1 MTDLDKSY
9 SLKGNSPPLIKNQNF
24 SNFLANASPKI
35 IHTWEARVRDKIG
48 SAQKQTISVLQAHLP
63 EILKNLVLNTS
74 PQANAISFA
83 EAGELGKS
91 HGEQRAN
98 LSGYT
103 VTQIIEEYRILRKV
117 IFEILEEEDI
127 PTAQLRE
134 VILDV
139 LDEGLKKALEQFSL
153 VRTEYLK
160 RSNRDLEHFAAIAA
174 HDLKS
179 PLATIMGFTEL
190 LQDSLSDRLQFQEK
204 NFLQAISRSSARMT
218 LLIDRLLEYSSVG
231 KDMKPF
237 GMVDINKVVKGVL
250 ENLTTTIS
258 HKGANIQVD
267 DLPTVFGESSL
278 LTQLF
283 QNIISNSLKY
293 SHPDRNPEISVRC
306 RREKANWLFSIEDNG
321 IGFDPKEKDNIFS
334 LYKRLE
340 STKLEP
346 GLGIGLATARKV
358 MELHGGDLWAES
370 QPGLG
375 SKFCF
380 TIPVLNEAVAKAG
393 AQTGYS

>member
-1 MTDLDKSY
+1 MADLDTTS
-9 SLKGNSPPLIKNQNF
+9 SFKGNSTPLIKNKNF

-35 IHTWEARVRDKIG
+35 IQTWEARVREKIG
-48 SAQKQTISVLQAHLP
+48 SAQQQTISVLQAQLP
-63 EILKNLVLNTS
+63 DILKNLVTNIS

-117 IFEILEEEDI
+117 IFEVLEEEDI

-153 VRTEYLK
+153 VRTEDLK
-160 RSNRDLEHFAAIAA
+160 RSNRDLEHFAAVAA

-190 LQDSLSDRLQFQEK
+190 LEDSLGDRLQLQEK
-204 NFLQAISRSSARMT
+204 NFLEAISRSSARMT
-218 LLIDRLLEYSSVG
+218 LLIDSLLEYSSVG

-237 GMVDINKVVKGVL
+237 EMVNVNEIVKDVL

-258 HKGANIQVD
+258 HKGASIQVD

-293 SHPDRNPEISVRC
+293 SHPGRNPKISILC
-306 RREKANWLFSIEDNG
+306 RREKGNWLFSIEDNG
-321 IGFDPKEKDNIFS
+321 IGFDPKEKENIFS
-334 LYKRLE
+334 LYKRLKT
-340 STKLEP
+340 TKLQP

-358 MELHGGDLWAES
+358 IELHGGNLWAES
-370 QPGLG
+370 QPGQG
-375 SKFCF
+375 SKFYF
-380 TIPVLNEAVAKAG
+380 TIP
-393 AQTGYS
+393 Y